1 MENVAQAA
9 GDFGRVEYR
18 IIEKPR
24 YIVTRFEE
32 GPGGTTVSERTVSER
47 GTYDNPDIAWEVAYA
62 LCRQDHERM
71 GYGPD
76 DERIQYPRLPHYKKV
91 TGSDRARQI
100 APSASLRR
108 AGTT

>member
-24 YIVTRFEE
+24 YIVIRYEE
-32 GPGGTTVSERTVSER
+32 GHGGKSVSER

-100 APSASLRR
+100 APSASLCR